1 MSIRVEV
8 VEDDERALEA
18 WAAIKSRVEPDDPV
32 TPEQVA
38 RGLTPSRLLILAHL
52 DGRPVGC
59 GGADLSTLGGL
70 AVVKPRVLPDAR
82 GHGVGR
88 ALLDRLTEHARALDV
103 EGIVSYVHDGDER
116 SIDFARRSGLH
127 EVDYQLE
134 QTRRDSRRGAAA
146 RGPGG
151 DRDRPC
157 RRRAAAGGLRRR
169 R

>member
-8 VEDDERALEA
+8 VEESEAALEA
-18 WAAIKSRVEPDDPV
+18 WAAIKSRVEPDDPI

-103 EGIVSYVHDGDER
+103 EGIVSYVDDGDER
-116 SIDFARRSGLH
+116 SIEFARRSGLH

-134 QTRRDSRRGAAA
+134 QTRAIRADEPPPEVSGR
-146 RGPGG
+146 
-151 DRDRPC
+151 DRDR
-157 RRRAAAGGLRRR
+157 LRR
-169 R
+169 

>member
-1 MSIRVEV
+1 M
-8 VEDDERALEA
+8 
-18 WAAIKSRVEPDDPV
+18 
-32 TPEQVA
+32 
-38 RGLTPSRLLILAHL
+38 LILAHL

-70 AVVKPRVLPDAR
+70 AVVKPRVLPEAR

-116 SIDFARRSGLH
+116 SIDFARRSGLD

-134 QTRRDSRRGAAA
+134 QTRAI
-146 RGPGG
+146 
-151 DRDRPC
+151 
-157 RRRAAAGGLRRR
+157 RAEEPPPEVPEGIEIVPVE
-169 R
+169 